1 MHKDRLGKDLA
12 VGDRVVWCDSRYADL
27 KVGFVTSFTPKCIR
41 VWGQRDSQLGEIKTS
56 VQVAKIE

>member
-1 MHKDRLGKDLA
+1 MHKDRLGNDLA

-27 KVGFVTSFTPKCIR
+27 KVGFVTGFTPKRIK
-41 VWGQRDSQLGEIKTS
+41 VWGERNSQLGEIKTS